1 MNKYVLALV
10 LFSNVA
16 WSQSHTSHSH
26 SHGHSVPETSTG
38 KISENVKKSLLDVL
52 KLNDIL
58 FNDLLKEDQSKVE
71 VSAKALEAQLKKI
84 SSSELADLKK
94 KAVSLSKISKSKS
107 KGDNIQSYGEYLP
120 TLIEVV
126 KKYAPDSKYQIYYC
140 PMVKKYW
147 VQDERTNSTVK
158 NVFAQDM
165 LECGG
170 KES

>member
-1 MNKYVLALV
+1 MIKYALAFVLISN
-10 LFSNVA
+10 FS
-16 WSQSHTSHSH
+16 WSQSHTNHSH
-26 SHGHSVPETSTG
+26 SHGHSVSADSTV
-38 KISENVKKSLLDVL
+38 KVSENVKKSLLEVL

-58 FNDLLKEDQSKVE
+58 FNDLLKEDQGKVE
-71 VSAKALEAQLKKI
+71 ASAKALENQLKQI
-84 SSSELADLKK
+84 SLNELGDLKK
-94 KAVSLSKISKSKS
+94 KAVSLTKISKSKI

-120 TLIEVV
+120 TLVEVV
-126 KKYAPDSKYQIYYC
+126 KKYAPDSRYQIYYC